1 MQQKSSSQN
10 KLAAYVSD
18 YDNRSQNEKNNQ
30 DNVNKKNIFQSFAI
44 ISLKE

>member
-1 MQQKSSSQN
+1 LQQKSSSQN
-10 KLAAYVSD
+10 KLAALVSD
-18 YDNRSQNEKNNQ
+18 FDNRSQTEQNNQ